1 MSTNS
6 SVLDFEPSV
15 ERAKA
20 KQAPTGFWRR
30 LYDRL
35 IEARMAHG
43 EAHVRAYFSGLSDD
57 RLADLG
63 FTPDRI
69 KALRARDGSFNSH
82 WL

>member
-6 SVLDFEPSV
+6 STLTLEPSD
-15 ERAKA
+15 RIGA
-20 KQAPTGFWRR
+20 APVQSGFWRR
-30 LYDRL
+30 FFDRL
-35 IEARMAHG
+35 IEAKMAHG
-43 EAHVRAYFSGLSDD
+43 EAHVRAYLNGLSDE

-69 KALRARDGSFNSH
+69 RAVRARDGAINSY

>member
-6 SVLDFEPSV
+6 STFTLEPSD
-15 ERAKA
+15 RIGD
-20 KQAPTGFWRR
+20 APASPGFWRR
-30 LYDRL
+30 LFDRL
-35 IEARMAHG
+35 IEAKMAHS
-43 EAHVRAYFSGLSDD
+43 EAHVRAYLDGLSDE

-69 KALRARDGSFNSH
+69 KAVRARDGAFNSY

>member
-6 SVLDFEPSV
+6 SILHFDSSV
-15 ERAKA
+15 EPA
-20 KQAPTGFWRR
+20 APAQPGLLRR
-30 LYDRL
+30 IFDRL

-43 EAHVRAYFSGLSDD
+43 EAHVRAYLSRLSDE

-63 FTPDRI
+63 FSPDRI
-69 KALRARDGSFNSH
+69 KAVRARDGAINSY